1 MPDYGHPLRFGTF
14 ITPAAQDPD
23 RAVTLAE
30 LTEAAGLDL
39 ATYQDHPYNPGFLD
53 TWTLLSWVAART
65 TRLRVSANVLN
76 LPLRPPAML
85 ARSAASL
92 DLLSHGRVELA
103 LGAGAFWEG
112 IEAMGARRLTPR
124 QAVDAL
130 SEGVDLI
137 RAVWDTD
144 ARAGVHADGE
154 HYRVHGMRPGPE
166 PAHSIDISL
175 GAYKPRM
182 LRLVGAKADGW
193 LPSLGYLQP
202 EDMAASHRTVDE
214 AARAAGR
221 DPRQIRRMLNVQGS
235 FPARG
240 RDFLQG
246 PPEQW
251 VEDLLPLVLEHGFST
266 FILGTDDPRAIQTF
280 GSEVAPALREAVTA
294 ERADAGTETG
304 PARPAAALA
313 ARRADIDYGAL
324 PEGLREHAI
333 EPGDRAYAR
342 VRHGYMRHGS
352 PGLVLRPE
360 SPEQVAEAL
369 DYARAQQGTPYV
381 RSGGHGI
388 SGRSTGDGGVVVDL
402 GRMNRTEVLDAGS
415 GLVRLGAG
423 ARWGRVA
430 DVLAAHGLALSSGDH
445 GGVGV
450 GGLATAGGVG
460 YLGRAHG
467 LTIDNLTAVEL
478 VTADGRLLRADAEHH
493 PDLFWAVRGAG
504 ANFGVVTAVEATA
517 APVGEVVLGQFVY
530 DATDTAGFLRSWGE
544 VAEAAPRET
553 TAFLTMGPARGGR
566 GPAAQAM
573 VVFAGDDTDAAVRA
587 LEPFLTVGPVLDQ
600 RAQLAPY
607 PAILVR
613 DDGPHQGHGL
623 PESRSGLLRHITP
636 DAAEA
641 LAKTLASGDVP
652 FLQLRQVGGAVNDVA
667 ADATAYAHRSQNFSL
682 VAMTGARSGARLDAH
697 WAGLEEHM
705 EGMYLSFDTR
715 TGPEVL
721 ARAFPEPTLAR
732 LRALKAEYDPHNV
745 FDKNFA
751 VPPAREAASS

>member
-1 MPDYGHPLRFGTF
+1 MPDYGHPLHFGTF

-30 LTEAAGLDL
+30 LTESAGLDL

-53 TWTLLSWVAART
+53 TWTLLTWVAART

-85 ARSAASL
+85 ARSAATL
-92 DLLSHGRVELA
+92 DLLSRGRFELA
-103 LGAGAFWEG
+103 LGAGAFWDG
-112 IEAMGARRLTPR
+112 IEAMGVERLTPR

-130 SEGVDLI
+130 SEGIDVI
-137 RAVWDTD
+137 RQVWDTD
-144 ARAGVHADGE
+144 ARGGVRVEGE
-154 HYRVHGMRPGPE
+154 HHTVRGMKRGPA
-166 PAHSIDISL
+166 PAHDIGISL

-193 LPSLGYLQP
+193 LPSLGYLRL
-202 EDMAASHRTVDE
+202 EDVADSQRIIDE
-214 AARAAGR
+214 AAVEAGR
-221 DPRQIRRMLNVQGS
+221 HPRHVRRMLNLMQGS
-235 FPARG
+235 FLPTGRG
-240 RDFLQG
+240 FLQG

-266 FILGTDDPRAIQTF
+266 LILGTDDPRTIQTF
-280 GSEVAPALREAVTA
+280 GAEVAPALREAVA
-294 ERADAGTETG
+294 RERAEAGTDTG
-304 PARPAAALA
+304 PARSAASLA
-313 ARRADIDYGAL
+313 VRRSGIDYDAV
-324 PEGLREHAI
+324 PESLRTKAV
-333 EPGDRAYAR
+333 EPGDREYAR
-342 VRHGYMRHGS
+342 VRHGYMQHGS

-360 SPEQVAEAL
+360 SAEQVAEAL
-369 DYARAQQGTPYV
+369 AYARAQEAGTHV

-402 GRMNRTEVLDAGS
+402 GRMNDIEVLDARS

-423 ARWGRVA
+423 ARWGQVA
-430 DVLAAHGLALSSGDH
+430 HTLASHGLAISSGDH

-450 GGLATAGGVG
+450 GGLATTGGVG
-460 YLGRAHG
+460 YMSRAHG
-467 LTIDNLTAVEL
+467 LTIDNITAVEL
-478 VTADGRLLRADAEHH
+478 VTADGRPLRADAEEH
-493 PDLFWAVRGAG
+493 PDLFWAMRGAG
-504 ANFGVVTAVEATA
+504 ANFGVLTAVEVRA
-517 APVGEVVLGQFVY
+517 ASVGEVVLGQFVY
-530 DATDTAGFLRSWGE
+530 DATDTASFLRAWGE
-544 VAEAAPRET
+544 VAEAAPREV

-566 GPAAQAM
+566 GPVAQAM

-587 LEPFLTVGPVLDQ
+587 LEPFLAAGPVLDQ
-600 RAQLAPY
+600 RAQVAPY
-607 PAILVR
+607 PAILV
-613 DDGPHQGHGL
+613 GAEGAHQGYGL

-636 DAAEA
+636 EAAKGMGEM
-641 LAKTLASGDVP
+641 LASGDVM
-652 FLQLRQVGGAVNDVA
+652 FMQLRQVGGAVNDLA

-682 VAMTGARSGARLDAH
+682 AAMTVTGRAARLDEH
-697 WAGLEEHM
+697 WAGLGEQL

-721 ARAFPEPTLAR
+721 AQAFPEPTLGR

-751 VPPAREAASS
+751 IPPA